1 MDIDDTVDAFT
12 KEYNTKY
19 EKTYLQLIV
28 HSVLNEFKKVLI
40 LHMCNYQNKHLDI

>member
-28 HSVLNEFKKVLI
+28 HSVLNEFKKSFNFAHVQLSE
-40 LHMCNYQNKHLDI
+40 